1 MALKDLTVGKKR
13 SLILQFAW
21 PMLLGNVF
29 QQLYNV
35 VDSIIVGNYLGK
47 EALAAVGASAPI
59 IFAMVSLIIGF
70 SMGFTII
77 ISQFFGA
84 KKMDMVR
91 RTIDTLNIFLFF
103 SSIVISA
110 LGVYFSE
117 DLLRLLNIPETI
129 IEPATIYLRIYL
141 SGLVF
146 FFGYNST
153 AAILRGV
160 GDSKTP
166 LYFLI
171 ISTVLNIILVLL
183 FVVVFHWGIA
193 GASVATLI
201 SQGVAYIISVF
212 YLNIHY
218 KEICI
223 KLKNLVFDWAI
234 LKKSIAIGLPT
245 GLQITFVSIGMM
257 ALMSI
262 VGGYGTD
269 VIAAYSVAIRI
280 DSFAS
285 LPAMNFSAALSSF
298 VGQNIGAEKHERVK
312 KGYVATLQMNAVIT
326 ILMTAVI
333 LIFPG
338 WLMKAFTPDLEVI
351 NIGKEY
357 LYIVGGFYIVYT
369 SMFVNNGV
377 MRGAGDTL
385 IPMFITLI
393 SLWLIRIPLAWY
405 LSHHF
410 SYQGIWWSVPLAWAV
425 AMILSYSYYKTG
437 RWKKKSVT
445 KNISIEAIE

>member
-1 MALKDLTVGKKR
+1 
-13 SLILQFAW
+13 
-21 PMLLGNVF
+21 
-29 QQLYNV
+29 
-35 VDSIIVGNYLGK
+35 
-47 EALAAVGASAPI
+47 
-59 IFAMVSLIIGF
+59 
-70 SMGFTII
+70 
-77 ISQFFGA
+77 
-84 KKMDMVR
+84 
-91 RTIDTLNIFLFF
+91 
-103 SSIVISA
+103 
-110 LGVYFSE
+110 
-117 DLLRLLNIPETI
+117 
-129 IEPATIYLRIYL
+129 
-141 SGLVF
+141 
-146 FFGYNST
+146 
-153 AAILRGV
+153 
-160 GDSKTP
+160 
-166 LYFLI
+166 
-171 ISTVLNIILVLL
+171 
-183 FVVVFHWGIA
+183 
-193 GASVATLI
+193 
-201 SQGVAYIISVF
+201 
-212 YLNIHY
+212 
-218 KEICI
+218 
-223 KLKNLVFDWAI
+223 
-234 LKKSIAIGLPT
+234 
-245 GLQITFVSIGMM
+245 
-257 ALMSI
+257 MSI

>member
-1 MALKDLTVGKKR
+1 
-13 SLILQFAW
+13 
-21 PMLLGNVF
+21 MLLGNVF

-103 SSIVISA
+103 SSIVLSV
-110 LGVYFSE
+110 LGAYFSE
-117 DLLRLLNIPETI
+117 DILRLLNIPEEI

-171 ISTVLNIILVLL
+171 LSTVLNIILVLL

-201 SQGVAYIISVF
+201 SQGVAYISSVF
-212 YLNIHY
+212 YLNIHH

-223 KLKNLVFDWAI
+223 RLKNLVFDWSI

-326 ILMTAVI
+326 LLITAII

-338 WLMKAFTPDLEVI
+338 WLMKAFTPDTEVI

-385 IPMFITLI
+385 IPMFITLV

-405 LSHHF
+405 LSHHY

-445 KNISIEAIE
+445 KSFAVESIE